1 MNNRFNNVSAIR
13 GTPIRS
19 LDVPTRASTT
29 SYRIGP
35 NASTQ
40 DLAAI
45 QEMETRLTMQDLAA
59 IQEMET
65 RIAIQK
71 HAVAH
76 PIHLRVATPGAF
88 EFRVATRVEHPM
100 QVRVATPAASELSS
114 VHFAQPHVRFAV
126 PDASEERIRELR
138 SVHFAQP
145 RVQPA
150 RARHIDASEAALAWG
165 QAQTRH
171 TQLRLQLRAMNVP
184 PQTPLLRAVWEEQY
198 RAKFR
203 ECEEAAREEIR
214 LDLLLQQARCS

>member
-1 MNNRFNNVSAIR
+1 MILCFSALMNNRFNNISAIR
-13 GTPIRS
+13 GTPIYS
-19 LDVPTRASTT
+19 FAVPTRVSTT
-29 SYRIGP
+29 SHQIGP
-35 NASTQ
+35 NASAQ

-45 QEMETRLTMQDLAA
+45 KEMETRLAMQEQAASAQDLAA
-59 IQEMET
+59 IEEMET
-65 RIAIQK
+65 RLAMQK
-71 HAVAH
+71 HAMAH
-76 PIHLRVATPGAF
+76 PIHLRVAT
-88 EFRVATRVEHPM
+88 RVECPM
-100 QVRVATPAASELSS
+100 QVRVATLA
-114 VHFAQPHVRFAV
+114 
-126 PDASEERIRELR
+126 ASEERIRELR
-138 SVHFAQP
+138 SVYFAQP

-150 RARHIDASEAALAWG
+150 RVRHIDASEAAIAWG